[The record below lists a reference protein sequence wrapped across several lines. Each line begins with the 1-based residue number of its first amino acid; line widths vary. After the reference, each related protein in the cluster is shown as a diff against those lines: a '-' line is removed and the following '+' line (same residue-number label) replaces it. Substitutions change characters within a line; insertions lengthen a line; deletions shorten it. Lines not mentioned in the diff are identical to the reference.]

1 MPRKTKGGSSADE
14 KADLTTIQNPTQD
27 SIASVLKERFQQV
40 IIYTRINSSA
50 LVAVNP
56 YKDLPIFSDATVQE
70 YVADYKDTSGQ
81 RSQLPPH
88 AFQIASQAYLH
99 MRRTGQDQSIIL
111 SGETGSGKSETR
123 KLAVKLL
130 AGISSHQKKESRVLS
145 QLPNSEFILESFG
158 NAKTLKNANASRF
171 GKYTELQFNE
181 RGRLIGAKT
190 LDYLLEKNRVTKVA
204 ANEKNFHVFYY

>member
-1 MPRKTKGGSSADE
+1 MPKKTKGGSSADE

-111 SGETGSGKSETR
+111 RHVS
-123 KLAVKLL
+123 
-130 AGISSHQKKESRVLS
+130 I
-145 QLPNSEFILESFG
+145 FYSFC
-158 NAKTLKNANASRF
+158 L
-171 GKYTELQFNE
+171 
-181 RGRLIGAKT
+181 
-190 LDYLLEKNRVTKVA
+190 
-204 ANEKNFHVFYY
+204 